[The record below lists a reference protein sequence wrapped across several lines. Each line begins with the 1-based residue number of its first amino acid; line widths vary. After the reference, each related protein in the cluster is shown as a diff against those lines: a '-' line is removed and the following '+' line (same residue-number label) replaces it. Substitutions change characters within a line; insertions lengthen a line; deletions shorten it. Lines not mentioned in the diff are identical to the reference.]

1 MNPNPIIELP
11 VAEWKT
17 ALTGLSKV
25 ISKRTSLPVL
35 EQLRVTRTAAGA
47 VTLQAT
53 DLDVSAT
60 YLAAQPNAGEP
71 CDFLVPFA
79 PLNQAVKGS
88 KESIQ
93 LVAEANGP
101 VRLRTFIGASP
112 MEQAFA
118 PLPVDEFPPAP
129 VVTGRPVPLDAVFRD
144 SLRQALDC
152 CSDDGSRHV
161 LQHVCLD
168 TRLAEGHYL
177 AATNG
182 RHLFCAN
189 SFRFDLKAPV
199 LIPDLPFLRWTKFME
214 DGAIEL
220 SVRPKGKTEGP
231 WVQLKSGPW
240 TLIARSSDLVF
251 PNWKEAVPE
260 PKSTR
265 TRIQFDP
272 PAVATLL
279 AGVPRLPGGDEVNR
293 PVTLEIAGST
303 LTVKAQAKGAED
315 WTCLTVAGAT
325 LTGKSVSIALNRDYL
340 LKALRFGLTTVAIED
355 DLTLLDFYEGGR
367 RMIVSPVRPSEA
379 PAPAAPQPAPP
390 VSSQSSPSET
400 PASAIP
406 SAPPV
411 ATPTEKPKP
420 TMPTATLPAPE
431 RGTRSLAPVNGET
444 QSSFAAVVT
453 HLDGVKAKLRDVMTE
468 LNGTL
473 TLLKTA
479 EKEQRVSAKEVE
491 SVRATLR
498 SLQRMQV

>member
-1 MNPNPIIELP
+1 MNPIIELP

-17 ALTGLSKV
+17 ALTGLAKV

-35 EQLRVTRTAAGA
+35 EHLRVTRTAAG
-47 VTLQAT
+47 VLTLQAT
-53 DLDVSAT
+53 DLDVSAC
-60 YLAAQPNAGEP
+60 YQAQAPNIGEP

-88 KESIQ
+88 KETVQ
-93 LVAEANGP
+93 LIAEANGP
-101 VRLRTFIGASP
+101 VRLRTFVGASP
-112 MEQAFA
+112 MEQSFA
-118 PLPVDEFPPAP
+118 TLPVDEFPPAP
-129 VVTGRPVPLDAVFRD
+129 LVTGKPVSLDATFRD
-144 SLRQALDC
+144 SFRQALDC
-152 CSDDGSRHV
+152 CSDDAGRHV
-161 LQHVCLD
+161 IQHVCLD
-168 TRLAEGHYL
+168 TRHAEGHYL
-177 AATNG
+177 AASDG
-182 RHLFCAN
+182 HHLFCAN
-189 SFRFDLKAPV
+189 SFKFDLKAPV
-199 LIPDLPFLRWTKFME
+199 LISDLPFLRWTKFME

-220 SVRPKGKTEGP
+220 CVKPKTKTEGP

-240 TLIARSSDLVF
+240 TFISKSCGDEF
-251 PNWKEAVPE
+251 PTWKNAVPA
-260 PKSTR
+260 PNSGR
-265 TRIQFDP
+265 TRIQLDGG
-272 PAVATLL
+272 AVATLL

-367 RMIVSPVRPSEA
+367 RMIVSPVRPPEP
-379 PAPAAPQPAPP
+379 PAVPQPATP
-390 VSSQSSPSET
+390 VSSDHSPCET
-400 PASAIP
+400 PASAMP
-406 SAPPV
+406 SAQPV
-411 ATPTEKPKP
+411 ATPTAATQAPMPP
-420 TMPTATLPAPE
+420 TPTPPE

-444 QSSFAAVVT
+444 QSAFAAVVT